1 MTDVDTARVMMRI
14 TLLLAALMAPCWA
27 GPMIS
32 VSDSKG
38 RSLEIELLAVNGD
51 SVRFRRVDTGKEYT
65 VAMDAF
71 DTPSR
76 KKIRSEAVDLPPEV
90 PPLDVDVVVGKRR
103 SKGNSYYMVT
113 QTITCNVKLRN
124 RSHNIPLPEMEARI
138 FFIGQN
144 QRTPNVY
151 TVLSVQD
158 FKASL
163 EPGGNS
169 ATPLEPFITSYDSDN
184 KGQGN
189 IGGYQYDGYLLLLL
203 DKKDEVVFH
212 QTTSS
217 VIRRAVEGRPAL
229 LAKIADYPRGAYLNE
244 KMERQNTGMRPPEF
258 MR

>member
-1 MTDVDTARVMMRI
+1 MIRYV
-14 TLLLAALMAPCWA
+14 LLSVALMLPCWA

-38 RSLEIELLAVNGD
+38 RSLEIEILAVNGD
-51 SVRFRRVDTGKEYT
+51 SVRFRRVDTGKDFT
-65 VAMDAF
+65 VPMDTF
-71 DTPSR
+71 DAPSR
-76 KKIRSEAVDLPPEV
+76 TKIRAEAADLPAEV
-90 PPLDVDVVVGKRR
+90 PPLDVEMVVGKRR

-113 QTITCNVKLRN
+113 QTISCNVKLRN
-124 RSHNIPLPEMEARI
+124 RSHNIPLPELDARV

-158 FKASL
+158 FKVSL
-163 EPGGNS
+163 DPGRNS

-189 IGGYQYDGYLLLLL
+189 IGGYQYDGYLFLLL
-203 DKKDEVVFH
+203 DKKKEVVFH
-212 QTTSS
+212 QTTSA
-217 VIRRAVEGRPAL
+217 VIRRAVDGRPAL
-229 LAKIADYPRGAYLNE
+229 LTKIADYPRGAYLNE
-244 KMERQNTGMRPPEF
+244 KMERKNIGMGPPEF